1 MEEIDGKKLEEQANE
16 LSSNLQRIHKMD
28 YLFFPLYLLLI
39 WVVVECLLSLVI
51 PDRGF
56 TDMGLFD
63 ILLFGILLPLFVYL
77 ILRYVDKSFP
87 KTIYYAPEG
96 LYWITRGGKKVF
108 VPWEDITKVIPI
120 GDYGRIMGYG
130 NGKVPDYMLFF
141 RKPFPGYTPVSAE
154 VAEKIREYMVKYKET
169 ENLRQK
175 I

>member
-1 MEEIDGKKLEEQANE
+1 M
-16 LSSNLQRIHKMD
+16 
-28 YLFFPLYLLLI
+28 LI
-39 WVVVECLLSLVI
+39 
-51 PDRGF
+51 
-56 TDMGLFD
+56 
-63 ILLFGILLPLFVYL
+63 LPLFVYFVDRH
-77 ILRYVDKSFP
+77 IDKSLP
-87 KTIYYAPEG
+87 KTIYYAPDG
-96 LYWITRGGKKVF
+96 LCWITRGGKKVF